1 MELVGLPVR
10 CRGARMGA
18 VGAEKEAM
26 AKMTNAPKMIDC
38 ERKELNVVGV

>member
-1 MELVGLPVR
+1 MELVGLPVW

-26 AKMTNAPKMIDC
+26 AKMTNAPEMIDC